1 MPSNNLPLT
10 EGPVLGHLVRLS
22 IPASMGMI
30 FNTLYNLSDFWFAGQ
45 LSDDALAGVSIAG
58 SVFFLLLAIG
68 IGVQTGASAVIAPLV
83 GKGDSSAVADW
94 VDQVFGL
101 SLLLSGV
108 ILILVGSWQ
117 SLWSFF

>member
-1 MPSNNLPLT
+1 MPTNNQSLT

-30 FNTLYNLSDFWFAGQ
+30 FNTLYNLSDFWFAGR

-83 GKGDSSAVADW
+83 GKGDQSAVR
-94 VDQVFGL
+94 
-101 SLLLSGV
+101 
-108 ILILVGSWQ
+108 
-117 SLWSFF
+117 LWK